1 VARRGTA
8 RLGETLL
15 DIEDLA
21 LIPGGLAIVA
31 VVHGP
36 IAADSGFPVIY
47 TPNGE
52 QAWVGASRVDVPP
65 IPAGHHIRLRYT
77 VNMEVVTPRKKTRRG
92 R

>member
-21 LIPGGLAIVA
+21 LIPGGLAIV
-31 VVHGP
+31 
-36 IAADSGFPVIY
+36 ADSGFPVIY

-77 VNMEVVTPRKKTRRG
+77 VNMEVVAPREKNRRG
-92 R
+92 